1 MRSNSHFDMPAEA
14 HAAVPALKEAASDLG
29 VTSEDFKGMNG
40 PTAMKRVVN
49 HAIDIN
55 EARNV
60 EAINPVRSLPADVSK
75 SPELTELLGKKNPT
89 VGDVD
94 AFRLEANKKLSKSG
108 YYGQSPSQQYSAG
121 PDLAKLETAAGQA
134 RDIVYNNVEQHT
146 GVDIRPQKGVE
157 SSLIKLNDVTNSTN
171 NTLAQQ
177 EAKYQN
183 TPTAQRVLGSVK
195 RLAAIKANPT
205 NAFEAGMTSPTD
217 EFNSN
222 MQKVFSD
229 VKPAP
234 GSVMKN
240 NKLVI
245 PAGQTGPVS
254 FPKNDLNLTPPNTVG
269 PHPLFPEQGMAP
281 GAKQTPL
288 NFSPE
293 AHPPGPTQ
301 LPASPLE
308 RMKQLAA
315 APGEGRTTM
324 STTEFN
330 DALKN
335 NRSMRTPFDYTE
347 GARQTANAPGSEA
360 AQRGRAAEI
369 AKKYPAQSINPI
381 RDPFAAPARAAEAP
395 VSHNMIM
402 DAEGKP
408 DRLEIMKGD
417 QPLGHLK
424 IEEQIPG
431 TWTVTDATVNQ
442 PGKGYGSGAYKQLIS
457 EAQKAG
463 VKTIESDI
471 SNTSKAAGVWKSLQR
486 EFPKAVTEENGQY
499 SMNVTGLKK

>member
-1 MRSNSHFDMPAEA
+1 
-14 HAAVPALKEAASDLG
+14 
-29 VTSEDFKGMNG
+29 
-40 PTAMKRVVN
+40 
-49 HAIDIN
+49 
-55 EARNV
+55 
-60 EAINPVRSLPADVSK
+60 
-75 SPELTELLGKKNPT
+75 
-89 VGDVD
+89 
-94 AFRLEANKKLSKSG
+94 
-108 YYGQSPSQQYSAG
+108 
-121 PDLAKLETAAGQA
+121 
-134 RDIVYNNVEQHT
+134 
-146 GVDIRPQKGVE
+146 
-157 SSLIKLNDVTNSTN
+157 
-171 NTLAQQ
+171 
-177 EAKYQN
+177 
-183 TPTAQRVLGSVK
+183 
-195 RLAAIKANPT
+195 
-205 NAFEAGMTSPTD
+205 
-217 EFNSN
+217 
-222 MQKVFSD
+222 
-229 VKPAP
+229 
-234 GSVMKN
+234 
-240 NKLVI
+240 
-245 PAGQTGPVS
+245 
-254 FPKNDLNLTPPNTVG
+254 
-269 PHPLFPEQGMAP
+269 
-281 GAKQTPL
+281 
-288 NFSPE
+288 
-293 AHPPGPTQ
+293 
-301 LPASPLE
+301 
-308 RMKQLAA
+308 MKQLAA

-324 STTEFN
+324 SATEFN

-499 SMNVTGLKK
+499 SMDVTRLKK